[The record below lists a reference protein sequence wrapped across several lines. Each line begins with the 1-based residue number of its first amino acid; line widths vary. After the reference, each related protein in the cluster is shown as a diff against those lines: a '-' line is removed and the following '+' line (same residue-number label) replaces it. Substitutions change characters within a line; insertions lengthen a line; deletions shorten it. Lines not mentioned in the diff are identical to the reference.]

1 MATEFPPAV
10 LRPLLAEIA
19 SLLKARRETISVV
32 ETAAGGLVSASL
44 LSVPGASGYFKGGLT
59 VCNCP
64 QAIKNSRAIK
74 LLC

>member
-10 LRPLLAEIA
+10 LRPLLAEI
-19 SLLKARRETISVV
+19 SGLLKARRETVSVV

-59 VCNCP
+59 VCASLSGKKKI
-64 QAIKNSRAIK
+64 QEQ
-74 LLC
+74 